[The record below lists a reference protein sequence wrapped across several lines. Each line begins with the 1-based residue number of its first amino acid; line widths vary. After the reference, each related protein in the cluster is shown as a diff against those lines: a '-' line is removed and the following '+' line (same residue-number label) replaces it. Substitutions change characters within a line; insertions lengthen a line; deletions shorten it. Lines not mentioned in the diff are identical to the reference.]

1 MDQSLSADG
10 ERVQEGGAMT
20 IDKGNRVERASRGM
34 FVCAFALACGA
45 CGSDRHSPH
54 DDSSAGN
61 ASAGDSASLGG
72 DGSLGGNTNSG
83 GRAASGGDV
92 SDGGDGGENGDMS
105 HAGEGGDVSGGGA
118 SEGGS
123 SGHAGTGPIG
133 ETAGG
138 AGIQSGG
145 AGSGGMSSG
154 GANSAGSNAGGMDAV
169 GGTGGASFGG
179 ENTAGGANTA
189 GTSSGG
195 VESAGGSNSAGN
207 NTGGMDALGGTSPG
221 GTNSGGMDASGGTNS
236 AGTNS
241 AGSNSGGAP
250 ASCGD
255 ALLAASEECDDGN
268 ALNLD
273 GCSASC
279 RYEVVDRMTS
289 ISLQRVSA
297 PASCAPTTN
306 ALGKAFGSIAAALI
320 NDQLKQSI
328 SAGSLNNLM
337 HFGDLEDPTGAS
349 DDSSLTVGVLP
360 AFPDAANGTWPG
372 GTPLDFWFRVP
383 SASVNA
389 QGVPL
394 SSLPGSLTA
403 RALSVGPGLLQLP
416 LTLGG
421 APSTFSVTNA
431 RLLATLD
438 ATPEPNVPAPPPTN
452 LAPGLTVFR
461 TITGSGS
468 GQGICGNVTV
478 ESLAHIPVP
487 ASLASGAQTPCM
499 ACAGSHAYT
508 ACTGTTVEPGCNSM
522 LDVLV
527 GGCKTASCF
536 LTVVTATQ
544 PDVPAPGSASVSP
557 LSLGSGNA
565 VPSDQ
570 IVGNNAAYSS
580 YFKFDAN
587 RAHITG
593 VQ

>member
-195 VESAGGSNSAGN
+195 VDSAGGSNSAGN
-207 NTGGMDALGGTSPG
+207 NSGGMDALGGTSP
-221 GTNSGGMDASGGTNS
+221 GGTNS

-320 NDQLKQSI
+320 NDQLKHSI

-544 PDVPAPGSASVSP
+544 PDVPAPGSASV
-557 LSLGSGNA
+557 
-565 VPSDQ
+565 
-570 IVGNNAAYSS
+570 
-580 YFKFDAN
+580 
-587 RAHITG
+587 
-593 VQ
+593 